1 MNQTPENAEQRA
13 ALLKSYVARL
23 SNGESLEDVRRD
35 FVANFSDVDATEIA
49 NAEQALISE
58 GAKIS
63 DVQRLCDV
71 HSALFHDATR
81 EESVASPMAN
91 PSLSLEVDS
100 EARALADIPGHPVH
114 VFTLENEAI
123 SKQIEQ
129 ARAALATPDA
139 LPELRKLAALTVHYA
154 KKGDLLYPILKVNHD
169 IPGPSEVMW
178 GVDDEIRAQLRALL
192 RATDQTDAWH
202 DRVEKVLTRAE
213 EMVYKETNILLPLC
227 AQRFTEDEWLQMY
240 LDMKGYDLCLI
251 DDAGTWGDGEA
262 YVRNREA
269 DVRAE
274 LSASVANGDGGRDG
288 DGRGGDA
295 EPDKI
300 HLPSGELT
308 KAQLDSLLNTLP
320 IEITFIDADDVNRY
334 WNETSEKKLL
344 KRPLAALGRETRHCH
359 PPMIEEMV
367 NHVIESLKSGKRD
380 SVDIWMN
387 RDEPALVRY
396 MAVRDRNGAY
406 QGTVEVV
413 QRMGF
418 AKEHFEELG
427 R

>member
-23 SNGESLEDVRRD
+23 SAGEPIEDVRRD

-49 NAEQALISE
+49 NAEQALINE

-71 HSALFHDATR
+71 HSALFHGATR

-91 PSLSLEVDS
+91 PSLSLEVGS
-100 EARALADIPGHPVH
+100 EARALANIPGHPVH

-129 ARAALATPDA
+129 ARAALSTPDA
-139 LPELRKLAALTVHYA
+139 LPELRRLAALTIHYA
-154 KKGDLLYPILKVNHD
+154 KKGDLLYPVLKVNHG

-192 RATDQTDAWH
+192 RVTDQTDAWRG
-202 DRVEKVLTRAE
+202 RVEKVLTRAE

-227 AQRFTEDEWLQMY
+227 SQRFTEDEWLQMY

-251 DDAGTWGDGEA
+251 DNAGTWDDGEA
-262 YVRNREA
+262 FVRNREA
-269 DVRAE
+269 DAQAKLE
-274 LSASVANGDGGRDG
+274 SSAGNGDGGCGEDV
-288 DGRGGDA
+288 
-295 EPDKI
+295 ESDKI

-308 KAQLDSLLNTLP
+308 KAQLDALLNTLP
-320 IEITFIDADDVNRY
+320 IEITFIDSDDVNRY
-334 WNETSEKKLL
+334 WNETHEKKLL

-359 PPMIEEMV
+359 PPMVEEMV

-387 RDEPALVRY
+387 RGDEPALVRY
-396 MAVRDRNGAY
+396 MAVRDRNGEY

-418 AKEHFEELG
+418 AKEHFEEIG